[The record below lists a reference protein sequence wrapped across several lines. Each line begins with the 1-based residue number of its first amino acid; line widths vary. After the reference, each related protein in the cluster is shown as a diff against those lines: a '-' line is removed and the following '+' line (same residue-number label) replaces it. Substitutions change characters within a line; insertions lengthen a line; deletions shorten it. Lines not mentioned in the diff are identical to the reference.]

1 MLMKSV
7 VLLLVHLIVS
17 LVKMAGPG
25 GARGLIAESLLLKHQ
40 LLIVN
45 RGRKRAPNLTFS
57 DRLLLGL
64 GCLLI
69 QPRRVRRIAV
79 IVSPS
84 SLLKRQGPPP
94 ASFGPNYRT
103 FCERIT
109 TSAVSYSPGRC
120 SLWAVWGRVLSP

>member
-1 MLMKSV
+1 MKF
-7 VLLLVHLIVS
+7 VLLLFVHLIVS

-25 GARGLIAESLLLKHQ
+25 GARGLVAESLLLKHE

-69 QPRRVRRIAV
+69 QPARIRRIAV

-84 SLLKRQGPPP
+84 SLLKFH
-94 ASFGPNYRT
+94 A
-103 FCERIT
+103 
-109 TSAVSYSPGRC
+109 A
-120 SLWAVWGRVLSP
+120 W